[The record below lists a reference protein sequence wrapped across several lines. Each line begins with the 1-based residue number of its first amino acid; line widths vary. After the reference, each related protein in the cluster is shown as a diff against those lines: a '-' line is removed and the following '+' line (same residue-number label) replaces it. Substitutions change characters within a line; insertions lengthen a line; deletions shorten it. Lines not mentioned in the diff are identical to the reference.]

1 MVPTRL
7 KAYGGIERVVYH
19 VTEALVAA
27 GHTVTLFAPTGSR
40 SSGQLIETGS
50 AGVGLDHD
58 EEAKH
63 DHFLRNGR
71 AAYAQAALLGADLVH
86 DHTDFTPASRL
97 SPPDRADDSTW
108 TGGRSPRRHVRGD
121 ERAG

>member
-1 MVPTRL
+1 MV
-7 KAYGGIERVVYH
+7 YD
-19 VTEALVAA
+19 VTEGLVAA

-71 AAYAQAALLGADLVH
+71 AAYAQAALLAPIS
-86 DHTDFTPASRL
+86 FTTTPTSLRSRL
-97 SPPDRADDSTW
+97 SS
-108 TGGRSPRRHVRGD
+108 
-121 ERAG
+121 

>member
-1 MVPTRL
+1 MFPIPP
-7 KAYGGIERVVYH
+7 KAYGGIERVVYD
-19 VTEALVAA
+19 VTEGLVAA

-71 AAYAQAALLGADLVH
+71 AAYAQAALLGDLVH
-86 DHTDFTPASRL
+86 DHTDFTRSRL
-97 SPPDRADDSTW
+97 SPPDRADDSW